1 MVGMAMLWGAS
12 WPAGRV
18 VAQSMPPVSAAA
30 WRFTLASGLLVTWW
44 LWHHRAARPS
54 LRGRQWAGLALGG
67 LVGVY
72 AYAILFVLA
81 LQRVDASRA
90 ALVVTTNPVFTTL
103 LAAWLFRERLNARIL
118 LGMALAMLGAA
129 VVLTRGAPW
138 RIMAADLGLGEWIL
152 LGCIASWTGYTLI
165 GRALLKGV
173 DSLTATTVTAVVGTA
188 MLWAT
193 ALAVEGPREA
203 VGALL
208 GLTPGA
214 WFSLVFLAVGSTVLA
229 YAWYNQ
235 GIAVLGASA
244 AASYISLVPV
254 FGVASAVLTLGETLD
269 VSLWVGGALAVVG
282 LIINNRARR

>member
-1 MVGMAMLWGAS
+1 MVGMAALWGAS

-18 VAQSMPPVSAAA
+18 VAQTMPPVSAAA
-30 WRFTLASGLLVTWW
+30 WRFTLATALLVAWW
-44 LWHHRAARPS
+44 CVVHRTAYPR

-72 AYAILFVLA
+72 VYAMLFVFA

-103 LAAWLFRERLNARIL
+103 LAAWFFKERLNARIL

-129 VVLTRGAPW
+129 VVLTHGAPW
-138 RIMAADLGLGEWIL
+138 RLFSTALGVAEWML
-152 LGCIASWTGYTLI
+152 LGCIAAWTGYTLI
-165 GRALLKGV
+165 GRALLTGI
-173 DSLTATTVTAVVGTA
+173 DSLTATTVTAVVGMV

-193 ALAVEGPREA
+193 AWAWEGPEA
-203 VGALL
+203 ALHAL
-208 GLTPGA
+208 ADLSPQA
-214 WFSLVFLAVGSTVLA
+214 WFSLLFLSVGSTVLA

-235 GIAVLGASA
+235 GIAALGASA

-254 FGVASAVLTLGETLD
+254 FGVASAVWALGETLD
-269 VSLWVGGALAVVG
+269 DSLWLGGTLAVLG
-282 LIINNRARR
+282 LIVNNRARR